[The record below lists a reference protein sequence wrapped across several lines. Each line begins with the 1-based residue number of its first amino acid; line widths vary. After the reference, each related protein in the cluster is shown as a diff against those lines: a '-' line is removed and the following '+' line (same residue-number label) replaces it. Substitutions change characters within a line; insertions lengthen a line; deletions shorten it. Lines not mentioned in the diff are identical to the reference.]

1 MEDLYTP
8 EYIDYAIACARTC
21 IGKGMTVHAAAR
33 VAYSMLIQA
42 GIYRVGRVAIY
53 DVLCMPI

>member
-21 IGKGMTVHAAAR
+21 IGKGMTVDAAVR
-33 VAYSMLIQA
+33 IAYSMLIQ
-42 GIYRVGRVAIY
+42 VGVYSIGKAAIR
-53 DVLCMPI
+53 DALCVPI